1 MTVYIRGVNLAEIS
15 GPARPAN
22 CFCSARPVSELI
34 LQNLYNGLNIFVW
47 RGDKILRNFVKYDI
61 ICDLVSVQSQTC
73 WILKT
78 KYYF

>member
-15 GPARPAN
+15 GKALKFVLFGPSRLGIN
-22 CFCSARPVSELI
+22 I
-34 LQNLYNGLNIFVW
+34 LQNLYNGLNIF
-47 RGDKILRNFVKYDI
+47 RGGGTKTYEKFVKSGI
-61 ICDLVSVQSQTC
+61 ICDLIIVQSQTC